1 MAQQSGGIG
10 NIITIGLLG
19 GAAYLAWSWWQAQ
32 VMQAQA
38 SAATAQPVVP
48 ATPPGVY
55 TPPTAQEQ
63 MQAAAAA
70 NSIVTAQ
77 GGQADAYQWATLWNS
92 IGKPAINNVNGIF
105 FPNGLPANAAAVT
118 QAGGTPSQQGL
129 PLMTLS
135 TFLAALQAHGLSG
148 LGQDGKMISVPVIL
162 AGKPTT
168 MQLPW
173 GTTPAMLQSMIRSRQ
188 A

>member
-1 MAQQSGGIG
+1 
-10 NIITIGLLG
+10 
-19 GAAYLAWSWWQAQ
+19 
-32 VMQAQA
+32 
-38 SAATAQPVVP
+38 
-48 ATPPGVY
+48 
-55 TPPTAQEQ
+55 

-92 IGKPAINNVNGIF
+92 IGKPAINNVNTMF
-105 FPNGLPANAAAVT
+105 FPNGLPTNAAAVT

-129 PLMTLS
+129 PLMSLA

-148 LGQDGKMISVPVIL
+148 VGQDGKMITVPVIL
-162 AGKPTT
+162 AGRKTA
-168 MQLPW
+168 MRLPA
-173 GTTPAMLQSMIRSRQ
+173 GTTPAALQAMLRTRN

>member
-1 MAQQSGGIG
+1 MSQQGGP
-10 NIITIGLLG
+10 NIIVIALLG
-19 GAAYLAWSWWQAQ
+19 GAAYVAWNWYQAQ
-32 VMQAQA
+32 VAQANA
-38 SAATAQPVVP
+38 SAATNQPV
-48 ATPPGVY
+48 TPTTPVGVY
-55 TPPTAQEQ
+55 TPPTTQEQ

-77 GGQADAYQWATLWNS
+77 GGEADAYQWATIWNQ
-92 IGKPAINNVNGIF
+92 IGKTSISNVNSIF
-105 FPNGLPANAAAVT
+105 FPNGLPTNAAAVT

-129 PLMTLS
+129 PLMSLA
-135 TFLAALQAHGLSG
+135 TFLAALQANNIG
-148 LGQDGKMISVPVIL
+148 LGQTGKMITVPVVL